1 MINLEHI
8 RTQLQKLGVPID
20 KPVIVH
26 VSLRAVGK
34 IDGGGKAMLDVLIE
48 HVTSGG
54 GVLCIPTHTWA
65 NFEKNKDIILDLT
78 DNKTCIGTLPDL
90 AVQDKRAV
98 RTLNPT
104 HSVAVFGDKDKVKEF
119 IGQENQCITPTS
131 PNGCYG
137 NLFKLNGKVLLIGV
151 GQEKNTY
158 IHCVE
163 EMFGITDR
171 LSKEPVKMRVKNVD
185 GSISEKPFHYMNE
198 EILDV
203 SVNFPKYERAF
214 RYHGA
219 IVDGVIGN
227 AKVQLCDAVLIKK
240 VMELIRKRSN
250 EKELLFDNNALNF
263 QLYKNN

>member
-8 RTQLQKLGVPID
+8 RTQLLKLGVPIN

-34 IDGGGKAMLDVLIE
+34 IDGGGQTLLDALIE
-48 HVTSGG
+48 HVTSNG

-104 HSVAVFGDKDKVKEF
+104 HSVAVFGDKNKVKEF

-185 GSISEKPFHYMNE
+185 GSVSEKPFHYMNE

-219 IVDGVIGN
+219 IVDGVIGK
-227 AKVQLCDAVLIKK
+227 AKVQLCDAVLIKQ
-240 VMELIRKRSN
+240 VMGLIRERSN
-250 EKELLFDNNALNF
+250 EKELLFDNIPIPSEF
-263 QLYKNN
+263 YKN